1 MDNKIRIAKEL
12 VRVARVLVS
21 EKSYADADI
30 SFLERHKFVLVETPS
45 TPNRWIR
52 AITFNGENQQARI
65 WKVSDDEW
73 RAYAEFDREIGFIT
87 DVSGKTAKEAY
98 ENLKKKTDAVV
109 KLMNKKR
116 VEQFKTLLP

>member
-1 MDNKIRIAKEL
+1 MKENIRLAKDL
-12 VRVARVLVS
+12 VRVARVLAA
-21 EKSYADADI
+21 EKSYADANI
-30 SFLERHKFVLVETPS
+30 SFLRRHEFVLVETPPV
-45 TPNRWIR
+45 PNRWIR
-52 AITFNGENQQARI
+52 TITFNGENQQARI

-73 RAYAEFDREIGFIT
+73 RAYAEFNREIGFIT